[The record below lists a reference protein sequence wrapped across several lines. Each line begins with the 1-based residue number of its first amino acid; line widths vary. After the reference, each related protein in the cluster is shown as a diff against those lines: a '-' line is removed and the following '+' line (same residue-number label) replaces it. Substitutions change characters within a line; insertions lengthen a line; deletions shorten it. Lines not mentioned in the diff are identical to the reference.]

1 MRPLLTRRFM
11 HLRDGFRI
19 WDLKLLDPIG
29 SAPGESLAPRAAAV
43 AFGATAPRA
52 RAMVRGREERGVP
65 GQAFNPLTGAGYV
78 SPKEGDYDRPIKAG
92 LAAEELVV
100 EVWGGLGE
108 STDGLIRKAA
118 EQRANRLTHAEF
130 EREAT
135 WATRK
140 FVPFVMQRISVAV
153 QIAAATE
160 IRQAL
165 GRGMGPDSA

>member
-1 MRPLLTRRFM
+1 MPSSR
-11 HLRDGFRI
+11 
-19 WDLKLLDPIG
+19 
-29 SAPGESLAPRAAAV
+29 SAARTWCSDHQRA
-43 AFGATAPRA
+43 GGWRL
-52 RAMVRGREERGVP
+52 
-65 GQAFNPLTGAGYV
+65 N
-78 SPKEGDYDRPIKAG
+78 
-92 LAAEELVV
+92 EELLV
-100 EVWGGLGE
+100 EVWWGLGE

-140 FVPFVMQRISVAV
+140 YVPFVMQRISVAV

>member
-1 MRPLLTRRFM
+1 MARL
-11 HLRDGFRI
+11 
-19 WDLKLLDPIG
+19 
-29 SAPGESLAPRAAAV
+29 GEVHP
-43 AFGATAPRA
+43 
-52 RAMVRGREERGVP
+52 
-65 GQAFNPLTGAGYV
+65 
-78 SPKEGDYDRPIKAG
+78 YDRPIKAG
-92 LAAEELVV
+92 LLAEELLV
-100 EVWGGLGE
+100 EVWGGLGA

>member
-1 MRPLLTRRFM
+1 M
-11 HLRDGFRI
+11 
-19 WDLKLLDPIG
+19 
-29 SAPGESLAPRAAAV
+29 
-43 AFGATAPRA
+43 
-52 RAMVRGREERGVP
+52 
-65 GQAFNPLTGAGYV
+65 

-140 FVPFVMQRISVAV
+140 FAPFVMQRISVAV
-153 QIAAATE
+153 QIAARKSTMNMRQDPWRPR
-160 IRQAL
+160 IRTFTCL
-165 GRGMGPDSA
+165 